1 MRRSTVP
8 FVLIVISVAG
18 LGAALVWRAYTV
30 RQDARGDE
38 TIVVPFER
46 VQNTA
51 TIPPEY
57 NARATYNIEPRFVV
71 RRRHEE
77 EFRRL
82 VDFHRP
88 AIMDALQTLL
98 TKVHYLR
105 FQNGEEPGP
114 GMALQIRAEVNR
126 VIGREW
132 VVEVT
137 FLGPGQ

>member
-1 MRRSTVP
+1 M
-8 FVLIVISVAG
+8 LIALSVSG
-18 LGAALVWRAYTV
+18 LGAALAWRAYTV

-38 TIVVPFER
+38 MIVVPFER
-46 VQNTA
+46 VQHTA
-51 TIPPEY
+51 MKPPEY
-57 NARATYNIEPRFVV
+57 NSRATYNIEPRFAV

-105 FQNGEEPGP
+105 FLNGEEPGP
-114 GMALQIRAEVNR
+114 GMALQIRTEVNR

-132 VVEVT
+132 VEDVT